1 MAQPRR
7 PAQLKPDQ
15 VEMIEGEADTA
26 TTSELAHTSAQAI
39 VPLGTV
45 RQEEDDV
52 IKRVQD
58 LVREEGIDVIAE
70 SWMNSH
76 EGSLPGTLWRGFLLS
91 EWIRRFPDEADLR
104 YAAAKKAVSED
115 EPEKLDQV
123 LSPREVR
130 TKWDEVFKG
139 NFRGDFADVLRS
151 SARLTDFMGRV
162 QPTWIVDDEHEL
174 ATEVTRRDTAMLRVS
189 QDFQI
194 AGDRLTKGGLD

>member
-1 MAQPRR
+1 MTQPRR

-39 VPLGTV
+39 VPLVTG

-52 IKRVQD
+52 IERVQELIRD
-58 LVREEGIDVIAE
+58 EGIDVIAE
-70 SWMNSH
+70 SWVNSP
-76 EGSLPGTLWRGFLLS
+76 EESLPGTLWRGFLLS

-104 YAAAKKAVSED
+104 YAAAQKAVGES

-123 LSPREVR
+123 PSPREVR
-130 TKWDEVFKG
+130 AKWDEVFEG
-139 NFRGDFADVLRS
+139 NYRGDFADVLRS
-151 SARLTDFMGRV
+151 SARFTDFIGRV
-162 QPTWIVDDEHEL
+162 QPAWIIEDEHEL

-189 QDFQI
+189 QDFQ
-194 AGDRLTKGGLD
+194 AAAQTLTKGVRD